1 METIN
6 TEAMV
11 TSLFRNGFDRVDP
24 LLFSFTLAALKMDD
38 EARRKFSYKDKPL
51 SEWFGKS
58 VELDNGTLKLK
69 DGYTLDSE
77 VMNVS
82 GISIPLSSM
91 LQTNK
96 KLTEYLGNL
105 DFTEIVSK
113 KVSSLGERSTEEN
126 PLLFSEK
133 EKEML
138 KGSSI
143 KRSLTL
149 NN

>member
-1 METIN
+1 MI
-6 TEAMV
+6 
-11 TSLFRNGFDRVDP
+11 
-24 LLFSFTLAALKMDD
+24 
-38 EARRKFSYKDKPL
+38 
-51 SEWFGKS
+51 
-58 VELDNGTLKLK
+58 
-69 DGYTLDSE
+69 
-77 VMNVS
+77 NVS

-113 KVSSLGERSTEEN
+113 KVSLLGEKSTEEY

-133 EKEML
+133 EKEMI
-138 KGSSI
+138 KCSSI